1 MDEPCWRLLFF
12 LEGVLFPPSWRFQR
26 TKLQAGDAEDQQEVP
41 QTALIYQFVIVIR
54 TWSGFNN
61 FLVIFILH
69 YHGGIYVNT
78 YPDAID
84 VADVKRGEDDPGSL
98 AWEIARAS
106 FACLVWFFLERRRK
120 KR

>member
-1 MDEPCWRLLFF
+1 MNRADASSFF

-69 YHGGIYVNT
+69 YPWRYLCNT

-84 VADVKRGEDDPGSL
+84 VADVKCGEDDPGSL

-106 FACLVWFFLERRRK
+106 FACLVWVFLERRRK